1 MLLPDGSKRTIAF
14 ALSCLACAAKL
25 IAADAA
31 AAMHEPMQ
39 IQPIGTSS
47 SSSPIVSATAVTA
60 TCGLAN
66 SLQITWL
73 LQPPLPSSPS
83 MTLPTTWRRGLCYG
97 ALPREI
103 FLAAVAPISA
113 EPTAYS
119 PESAAMPQ
127 PPQPIPSR
135 APSWTLHAWTLHAQP
150 RHSSGVA
157 CSMSHSH
164 SRLAPRAQRAC
175 EPHGSGTT
183 TASHAGECPGVK
195 ASDKMHL
202 ELSTLLDLPRLTSPL
217 YRRAPWLVFHASTTM
232 AMTMATPPLTAAL
245 DTSHSPHTDSR
256 TRILITPLICRQS
269 RMCAR
274 VHVRGCALKD
284 GSNWWPGWIF
294 ALPYLLLPLAVLI
307 SGHRLVTLS
316 CRPARCLSSRA
327 TLLIILALLRG
338 ADAAPSRA
346 SAAPSLADALLELV
360 SSFGLVSVVA
370 SLVRTHGYDAIR
382 AALARRTSPA
392 ATASRS
398 AAPRTPARL
407 PPTPPSVFFSG
418 YSPYRQG
425 QPRRARGPS
434 AGPGAQA
441 HGITSH
447 LTACMC

>member
-157 CSMSHSH
+157 CSMAHSHSHSH

-175 EPHGSGTT
+175 EPHGSGSGDDDDDDYHPPTLDGLRLLTPVGLDGKRLAWQPGFTGRAGHRRQTDFSDWCVPPKPPMRAGPTRRVRMPNGWVLVPGRPAFHGAPGIPYVTT
-183 TASHAGECPGVK
+183 GLMPGTGWQGRVPAGYV
-195 ASDKMHL
+195 A
-202 ELSTLLDLPRLTSPL
+202 R
-217 YRRAPWLVFHASTTM
+217 
-232 AMTMATPPLTAAL
+232 L
-245 DTSHSPHTDSR
+245 DTNELMEIDELEYHIGSSMYEGSSADSYNR
-256 TRILITPLICRQS
+256 KCSEFRRRHCTVEGPSGSGLPAFREALTRYRF
-269 RMCAR
+269 
-274 VHVRGCALKD
+274 
-284 GSNWWPGWIF
+284 GS
-294 ALPYLLLPLAVLI
+294 L
-307 SGHRLVTLS
+307 
-316 CRPARCLSSRA
+316 
-327 TLLIILALLRG
+327 
-338 ADAAPSRA
+338 
-346 SAAPSLADALLELV
+346 
-360 SSFGLVSVVA
+360 
-370 SLVRTHGYDAIR
+370 
-382 AALARRTSPA
+382 
-392 ATASRS
+392 
-398 AAPRTPARL
+398 
-407 PPTPPSVFFSG
+407 
-418 YSPYRQG
+418 
-425 QPRRARGPS
+425 RGPS
-434 AGPGAQA
+434 AAAEAKALDVKLAKLSMTALHEWAKELEALLQLSPAKRDL
-441 HGITSH
+441 
-447 LTACMC
+447 LTRILHEINTRWGLG